1 MKSTHFVLKQKD
13 YLHISKKNAIFAAK
27 IEDIVPK
34 IKINIILGQDNG
46 NIFDIVRVG
55 RNVS

>member
-1 MKSTHFVLKQKD
+1 MNLVV
-13 YLHISKKNAIFAAK
+13 SKKNAIFAAK